1 MSRNYSTTIT
11 PSRERGQHLKFE
23 DRVSI
28 KIYRRLKYT
37 LRAIAEALG
46 CSPSTIMYE
55 LRRGTGKRKG
65 SRGRF
70 PEYSAKRG
78 QANYEMNRSLCH
90 RKAKALN
97 GNPFVDWVVDEVLNK
112 KGSIDSC
119 VGSAKLLNKYPQE
132 YMVCTKTIYNA
143 VWSGNIKL
151 TPFGLPEALSRQ
163 NKKNHVR
170 INKRVYGTSITARP
184 EEISARTDEGY
195 WEIDTDVGKRA
206 GKESVVLTLV
216 EKKTDYYIAI
226 KIPGKDANSVMAAM
240 EVLREEYGEEFFN
253 KVFKSITADNGAEFS
268 RLSELEAYGVSIYFA
283 HPYSSWERAQ
293 NERHNRIFRRYI
305 PKGVSIDLYS
315 AEQILHFADEMN
327 ALPRKQLGYR
337 TPDELFE
344 EFLDKVYSLDNPQ
357 VA

>member
-1 MSRNYSTTIT
+1 MNRNYSTTIT

-28 KIYRRLKYT
+28 KIYRRFKYT

-55 LRRGTGKRKG
+55 LGRCTGKRKG

-163 NKKNHVR
+163 NKKNR
-170 INKRVYGTSITARP
+170 
-184 EEISARTDEGY
+184 
-195 WEIDTDVGKRA
+195 
-206 GKESVVLTLV
+206 
-216 EKKTDYYIAI
+216 
-226 KIPGKDANSVMAAM
+226 
-240 EVLREEYGEEFFN
+240 
-253 KVFKSITADNGAEFS
+253 
-268 RLSELEAYGVSIYFA
+268 
-283 HPYSSWERAQ
+283 
-293 NERHNRIFRRYI
+293 
-305 PKGVSIDLYS
+305 
-315 AEQILHFADEMN
+315 
-327 ALPRKQLGYR
+327 
-337 TPDELFE
+337 
-344 EFLDKVYSLDNPQ
+344 
-357 VA
+357 

>member
-1 MSRNYSTTIT
+1 MSRNNSTMIT

-28 KIYRRLKYT
+28 KIYRKLKYT
-37 LRAIAEALG
+37 LRAIADVLD

-55 LRRGTGKRKG
+55 IKRGTGERNG

-70 PEYSAKRG
+70 PEYNPSRG
-78 QANYEMNRSLCH
+78 QANYEVNRSRCH

-97 GNPFVDWVVDEVLNK
+97 GNPFVDWV
-112 KGSIDSC
+112 I
-119 VGSAKLLNKYPQE
+119 
-132 YMVCTKTIYNA
+132 
-143 VWSGNIKL
+143 
-151 TPFGLPEALSRQ
+151 TPFNLPEALLRRH
-163 NKKNHVR
+163 KKKLIRN
-170 INKRVYGTSITARP
+170 NKRSYGTSITERP
-184 EEISARTDEGY
+184 EEISAKIEEGH
-195 WEIDTDVGKRA
+195 WEIDTVVGKRA

-226 KIPGKDANSVMAAM
+226 KIPGKDAASVMIAM
-240 EVLREEYGEEFFN
+240 EVLREEYGDKFFS
-253 KVFKSITADNGAEFS
+253 KVFKSITADNGSEFS

-293 NERHNRIFRRYI
+293 NECHNRILRRYI

-337 TPDELFE
+337 TPEELFE
-344 EFLDKVYSLDNPQ
+344 KFLDKVYSLKNIQ

>member
-28 KIYRRLKYT
+28 QIYRRLKYT
-37 LRAIAEALG
+37 LRATAEALG

-97 GNPFVDWVVDEVLNK
+97 GNPFVDWVVGEVHHK
-112 KGSIDSC
+112 KKSIDSC
-119 VGSAKLLNKYPQE
+119 VGRAKLLNKYPNE
-132 YMVCTKTIYNA
+132 YMVCTKTIYSA

-151 TPFGLPEALSRQ
+151 TPFNLPEALHRQ
-163 NKKNHVR
+163 NKKNRTR
-170 INKRVYGTSITARP
+170 INKRIYGTSITERP
-184 EEISARTDEGY
+184 EENSARIEEGH
-195 WEIDTDVGKRA
+195 WEIDTVVGKRA
-206 GKESVVLTLV
+206 GKESVILTRV

-226 KIPGKDANSVMAAM
+226 KIPGKDADSVMAAM
-240 EVLREEYGEEFFN
+240 EVLREEYGDDFFS
-253 KVFKSITADNGAEFS
+253 KVFKPITADNGTEFP
-268 RLSELEAYGVSIYFA
+268 RLSELEAYGVSFYFA

-305 PKGVSIDLYS
+305 PKGVSIDLYT
-315 AEQILHFADEMN
+315 AEQIMHFGDEIN
-327 ALPRKQLGYR
+327 ALPQKQLGYR
-337 TPDELFE
+337 TPEKLFE
-344 EFLDKVYSLDNPQ
+344 EFLDKVYSLKHIQ
-357 VA
+357 IA

>member
-1 MSRNYSTTIT
+1 MSRNNSTMIT
-11 PSRERGQHLKFE
+11 PSRKRGQHLKFE

-28 KIYRRLKYT
+28 KIYRKLKYT
-37 LRAIAEALG
+37 LRAIADVLD

-55 LRRGTGKRKG
+55 IKRGTGERNG

-70 PEYSAKRG
+70 PEYNPSRG
-78 QANYEMNRSLCH
+78 QANYEVNRSRCH

-97 GNPFVDWVVDEVLNK
+97 GNPFVDWVIGEVLNK

-119 VGSAKLLNKYPQE
+119 VGNAKLLNKYPPE
-132 YMVCTKTIYNA
+132 SIVCTKTIYNA

-151 TPFGLPEALSRQ
+151 TPFNLPEALLRRHKEKLIR
-163 NKKNHVR
+163 N
-170 INKRVYGTSITARP
+170 NKRSYGTSITERP
-184 EEISARTDEGY
+184 EEISAKIEEGH
-195 WEIDTDVGKRA
+195 WEIDTVVGKRA

-226 KIPGKDANSVMAAM
+226 KIPGKDAASVMIAM
-240 EVLREEYGEEFFN
+240 EVLREEYGDKFFS
-253 KVFKSITADNGAEFS
+253 KVFKSITADNGSEFS

-293 NERHNRIFRRYI
+293 NERHNRILRRYI

-337 TPDELFE
+337 TPEELFE
-344 EFLDKVYSLDNPQ
+344 KFLDKVYSLKIFK
-357 VA
+357 